1 MPAFSKR
8 SRENLSQCH
17 PDLQR
22 LFNDVIQHF
31 DCSVICGHRG
41 MEEQEEAFRTGKSKA
56 HFGESKH
63 NHMPSMAV
71 DVVPYPLD
79 WDDRERFGLLAGFVK
94 GRAISLGINIRWG
107 GDWDQDN
114 QMRDETFLDMP
125 HYELINC

>member
-41 MEEQEEAFRTGKSKA
+41 MEE
-56 HFGESKH
+56 H

-79 WDDRERFGLLAGFVK
+79 WDDRERFGLLAGFVQ
-94 GRAISLGINIRWG
+94 GRAIALGINIRWG

-125 HYELINC
+125 HYELMDC